1 MQKMGL
7 KEFGKLFADS
17 KPELFSFLT
26 DNQKDTYTPT
36 LKLNMSFDKMIVSP
50 ATCQI
55 CFRDSNRKHSTALE
69 GGDSLCFNMVK
80 EVRVQEYKPC
90 VGTVFSIV
98 CENLGELTIYTM
110 LAD

>member
-17 KPELFSFLT
+17 KPKLFSFLT

-36 LKLNMSFDKMIVSP
+36 LKLNMSFDKMIVNPS
-50 ATCQI
+50 ACQI
-55 CFRDSNRKHSTALE
+55 CFRDSNRKHSTVLE
-69 GGDSLCFNMVK
+69 GVDSLCFNMVK
-80 EVRVQEYKPC
+80 EVQVQEYKPC
-90 VGTVFSIV
+90 VGTVFNIV
-98 CENLGELTIYTM
+98 CENRGERTVYTM

>member
-1 MQKMGL
+1 MHTMGL

-17 KPELFSFLT
+17 KPKLFSFLT
-26 DNQKDTYTPT
+26 DNQKDTYSPT

-55 CFRDSNRKHSTALE
+55 CFRDSNRKHSTILE
-69 GGDSLCFNMVK
+69 GGDSLYFNMVK
-80 EVRVQEYKPC
+80 EVQVQEYKPC
-90 VGTVFSIV
+90 VGTVFNIV
-98 CENLGELTIYTM
+98 CENRGERTVYTM

>member
-17 KPELFSFLT
+17 KPKLFSFLT

-36 LKLNMSFDKMIVSP
+36 LKLNMSFDKMIVNPS
-50 ATCQI
+50 ACQI
-55 CFRDSNRKHSTALE
+55 CFRDSNRKHSTVLE
-69 GGDSLCFNMVK
+69 GVDSLCFNMVK
-80 EVRVQEYKPC
+80 EVQVQEYKPC
-90 VGTVFSIV
+90 VGTVFNII
-98 CENLGELTIYTM
+98 CENLGERTVYTM